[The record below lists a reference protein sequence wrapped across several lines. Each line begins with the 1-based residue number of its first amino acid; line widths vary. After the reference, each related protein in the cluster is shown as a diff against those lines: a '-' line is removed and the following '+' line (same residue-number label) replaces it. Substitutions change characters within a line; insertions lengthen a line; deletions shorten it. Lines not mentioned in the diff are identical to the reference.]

1 MDNFRGETKDDH
13 PDMWAWTSKHPYEVA
28 GADKTEVHPVKT
40 DIETVIQY
48 INDKF
53 GIPSSELSAIGFCW
67 GAWPASKAC
76 NEFSFKCVVGFHPS
90 LRFEE
95 NSGGNIMEMMKV
107 AVKVPHLYCVSGNDP
122 DYLKEGGDVAVMVEE
137 SKHGSK
143 GESAKPRC
151 VQFPDMMH
159 GWVSRGDT
167 SIKKVKDGADEALKL
182 AVDFL
187 KNWM

>member
-1 MDNFRGETKDDH
+1 MHGPR
-13 PDMWAWTSKHPYEVA
+13 
-28 GADKTEVHPVKT
+28 
-40 DIETVIQY
+40 
-48 INDKF
+48 
-53 GIPSSELSAIGFCW
+53 
-67 GAWPASKAC
+67 
-76 NEFSFKCVVGFHPS
+76 
-90 LRFEE
+90 
-95 NSGGNIMEMMKV
+95 
-107 AVKVPHLYCVSGNDP
+107 GNDP

-182 AVDFL
+182 AVDFM